1 MAVQTMDERVS
12 RRREWLSEVLTLV
25 AVVVHIAFQVSSKVW
40 YTAPED
46 KYDAGRWIFVNDASP
61 LKAENHGG

>member
-25 AVVVHIAFQVSSKVW
+25 AVVVHIALFKCPQKFGILPPKTNMTLDDGS
-40 YTAPED
+40 
-46 KYDAGRWIFVNDASP
+46 
-61 LKAENHGG
+61 L